1 MRILVVCP
9 HPFYLDGE
17 GVWALIRKLHGVDNE
32 IRVILP
38 GDKGIREGE
47 LRPIVQR
54 IGVRIGKEEISANIK
69 GTIREGILIYV
80 VEGEEGLC
88 EKGVDEKLILFSRVV
103 LRLLKIVDW
112 RPDAIHCNGWQT
124 GLLPIYLN
132 TQYRDDPFYEGC
144 ATIFTIHDLKDQ
156 ALFSRDRFQLTGL
169 EGEESLQ
176 RLLIGEEYSLLKGGV
191 LFSDLVNT
199 VSKGYAK
206 EIQGM
211 GPFGLRGES
220 IRWVLHGIDYDVWD
234 PAKDSSIH
242 KRYDSTHLGGKR
254 TNKKR
259 LLREQGIR
267 GDPPLVGMLLS
278 GGEMDLLLKAMD
290 ELMEYGLGMVVCG
303 EGEDRSWH
311 SLHELEGRYRGRL
324 RVNLKYDEGLA
335 HRIYAGAD
343 ILVLPSAHEPYGH
356 KGMIALRYGTPPVVM
371 STGGLKD
378 VVREFNPTTFQG
390 NGFVFHEYTKEA
402 FLDAIGRALFF
413 YKDRVLWKRL
423 ILNGMQTRFSLD
435 DTSTGYLNLYRE
447 AIKRHLERWPPY

>member
-1 MRILVVCP
+1 
-9 HPFYLDGE
+9 
-17 GVWALIRKLHGVDNE
+17 
-32 IRVILP
+32 
-38 GDKGIREGE
+38 
-47 LRPIVQR
+47 
-54 IGVRIGKEEISANIK
+54 
-69 GTIREGILIYV
+69 
-80 VEGEEGLC
+80 
-88 EKGVDEKLILFSRVV
+88 VV